1 MNQVAVKDHRVTLPE
16 VVDALVAEGLA
27 SEARA

>member
-16 VVDALVAEGLA
+16 VVDALVAEGMVA
-27 SEARA
+27 SA